1 MLLLI
6 TGGKK
11 YNYLLQLQIKN
22 LRRIMR
28 EYPVEKIRN
37 IGIVAH
43 IDAGKTTTTERILFY
58 TGRVYKLGEVHEGT
72 ATMDWMPQEK
82 ERGITI
88 TSAATYCTWKDY
100 QINII
105 DTPGHVD
112 FTIEVERSLRV
123 LDGCIVIFDAANG
136 VEPQSETVWH
146 QADRYEV
153 PRIVFV
159 NKMDRTGADFE
170 DTIKQIKK
178 KLNSLPLVVQLPI
191 GLAEEF
197 VGIIDV
203 INLSAYVW
211 DDEEGKVFHKIE
223 IPKEYKERTENYR
236 KKLIEKIIDFDDHIA
251 DKYLKNEEIT
261 IDDIKS
267 VIRKLT
273 IHNIAVPVFC
283 GSAYKNRG
291 IQLLLDGV
299 CDYLPSPLECKVEGI
314 DVETNKK
321 KSIKKSEDEILCG
334 LVFKVQVDKYFGKLL
349 YTRIYSGK
357 LKVNDMIYNPRTG
370 KTERLGRIVRLHAQQ
385 KEDIKEAYFGDIVG
399 LIGLKNFS
407 TGDTI
412 CHKKY
417 PILVES
423 IHIPEPVIWEK
434 IEPKTK
440 ADEEKLSYALSNFLE
455 EDPTLRL
462 KVDSE
467 TGDTVIAGMGEL
479 HLEIIVDRLKR
490 EYGVEVRTSKPQVA
504 YREYLTE
511 NVVEEGKYIK
521 QSGGRGQYGH
531 VVLEFNPLPRNSGIK
546 FVNKI
551 HGGVIPKEYFPAIEN
566 GVKEALE
573 VGPIGG
579 YPVIDI
585 EVVLLD
591 GSYHEVDSSEIA
603 FKMAAEI
610 AVKNAYKKSQAILL
624 EPIMKVEVTT
634 FDEYLG
640 EVLSDFN
647 SRRGKVVNM
656 EAKGHIY
663 HIRAN
668 VPLSE
673 MFGYATAL
681 RSLTQGRASYTME
694 FSHYEEVPKQVL
706 EKLNIVLKSA

>member
-1 MLLLI
+1 
-6 TGGKK
+6 
-11 YNYLLQLQIKN
+11 
-22 LRRIMR
+22 MR

-43 IDAGKTTTTERILFY
+43 IDAGKTTTTERILYY
-58 TGRVYKLGEVHEGT
+58 TGRTYKLGEVHEGT
-72 ATMDWMPQEK
+72 AVMDWMPQEK

-88 TSAATYCTWKDY
+88 TSAATYCVWKDY

-123 LDGCIVIFDAANG
+123 LDGCVVVFDAANG

-153 PRIVFV
+153 PRVVFV
-159 NKMDRTGADFE
+159 NKMDRVGADFF
-170 DTIKQIKK
+170 DTVEQIKK
-178 KLNSLPLVVQLPI
+178 KLKAIPLVVQIPL
-191 GLAEEF
+191 GSSEEF
-197 VGIIDV
+197 SGIIDL
-203 INLSAYVW
+203 IDFCAYIW
-211 DDEEGKVFHKIE
+211 DDEEGKVFHSVE
-223 IPKEYKERTENYR
+223 IPSNYKEQAKEYR
-236 KKLIEKIIDFDDHIA
+236 KKLIEIISDFDDYIA
-251 DKYLKNEEIT
+251 EKYLNNEEIS
-261 IDDIKS
+261 IEEFKMA
-267 VIRKLT
+267 IRKLT
-273 IHNIAVPVFC
+273 INNTAVPIFC

-314 DVETNKK
+314 DVETMEKK
-321 KSIKKSEDEILCG
+321 VIKKSEDEILCG
-334 LVFKVQVDKYFGKLL
+334 LIFKVQMDRYFGKLL

-357 LKVNDMIYNPRTG
+357 ISVNDMIYNPRTN
-370 KTERLGRIVRLHAQQ
+370 KTERIGRIVRLHAQQ

-407 TGDTI
+407 TGDTV
-412 CHKKY
+412 CSKKY
-417 PILVES
+417 PILVEN

-440 ADEEKLSYALSNFLE
+440 ADEEKLSYALSNLLE
-455 EDPTLRL
+455 EDPTLKL

-467 TGDTVIAGMGEL
+467 TGDSIIAGMGEL

-490 EYGVEVRTSKPQVA
+490 EYGVEVRTSRPQVA

-511 NVVEEGKYIK
+511 SVIAEGKYIK

-531 VVLEFNPLPRNSGIK
+531 VVLELKPLEKNSG
-546 FVNKI
+546 FRFLNKI
-551 HGGVIPKEYFPAIEN
+551 KGGAIPKEYIPAVED
-566 GVKEALE
+566 GVKESLE
-573 VGPIGG
+573 SGPLSG

-585 EVVLLD
+585 EVSLID

-610 AVKNAYKKSQAILL
+610 AIKNAYKKTSSVLL
-624 EPIMKVEVTT
+624 EPMMKVEVTT

-640 EVLSDFN
+640 EVLSDFS
-647 SRRGKVVNM
+647 SRRGKVVSM

-663 HIRAN
+663 HIKAN
-668 VPLSE
+668 VPLAE
-673 MFGYATAL
+673 MFGYATVL

-694 FSHYEEVPKQVL
+694 FSHYEEVPKEVL
-706 EKLNIVLKSA
+706 EKICNLLQNV

>member
-1 MLLLI
+1 
-6 TGGKK
+6 
-11 YNYLLQLQIKN
+11 
-22 LRRIMR
+22 MR

-37 IGIVAH
+37 IGLVAH
-43 IDAGKTTTTERILFY
+43 IDAGKTTTTERILYY
-58 TGRVYKLGEVHEGT
+58 TGRIYKIGEVDEGT

-88 TSAATYCTWKDY
+88 TSAATYCVWKDY

-123 LDGCIVIFDAANG
+123 LDGCVVIFDAANG

-146 QADRYEV
+146 QADRYNV
-153 PRIVFV
+153 SRIVFV
-159 NKMDRTGADFE
+159 NKMDRVGADFE
-170 DTIKQIKK
+170 ETVNQIRK
-178 KLNSLPLVVQLPI
+178 KLNALPLVVQIPI
-191 GLAEEF
+191 GYADNF
-197 VGIIDV
+197 NGIIDV
-203 INLSAYVW
+203 IEKTAYVW
-211 DDEEGKVFHKIE
+211 DDEEGKIFHKTE
-223 IPKEYKERTENYR
+223 IPKDYIEKTNFYY
-236 KKLIEKIIDFDDHIA
+236 KKLIEILADYDDNIA
-251 DKYLKNEEIT
+251 EKYLNGELISINE
-261 IDDIKS
+261 IKS

-273 IHNIAVPVFC
+273 INNTACPVFC

-299 CDYLPSPLECKVEGI
+299 CDYLPSPLECKIEGL
-314 DVETNKK
+314 DVETLQKRT
-321 KSIKKSEDEILCG
+321 IKKQEDEILCG
-334 LVFKVQVDKYFGKLL
+334 LVFKVQMDKYFGKLL
-349 YTRIYSGK
+349 YTRLYSGK
-357 LKVNDMIYNPRTG
+357 LKVNDLIYNPRNG
-370 KTERLGRIVRLHAQQ
+370 KTERVGRIVRLHAQQ

-407 TGDTI
+407 SGDTI
-412 CHKKY
+412 CTKKH
-417 PILVES
+417 PILVEN

-440 ADEEKLSYALSNFLE
+440 ADEEKLSYALSNLLE
-455 EDPTLRL
+455 EDPTLKL
-462 KVDSE
+462 KVDHE
-467 TGDTVIAGMGEL
+467 TGDTIIAGMGEL
-479 HLEIIVDRLKR
+479 HLEIITDRLKR

-504 YREYLTE
+504 YREYLTQS
-511 NVVEEGKYIK
+511 VVEEGRYIK
-521 QSGGRGQYGH
+521 QSGGKGQYGH
-531 VVLEFNPLPRNSGIK
+531 VVLEFTPLAKNSGVK
-546 FVNKI
+546 FINKI
-551 HGGVIPKEYFPAIEN
+551 RGGVIPKEYIPAIEN
-566 GVKEALE
+566 GVREALDS
-573 VGPIGG
+573 GPIGG

-585 EVVLLD
+585 EVALID

-610 AVKNAYKKSQAILL
+610 AVKNAYKKTQAILL

-634 FDEYLG
+634 YDEYLG

-647 SRRGKVVNM
+647 ARRGKVINM

-673 MFGYATAL
+673 MFGYATVL

-694 FSHYEEVPKQVL
+694 PSHYEEVPKQVL
-706 EKLNIVLKSA
+706 EKLGIVLKTL

>member
-1 MLLLI
+1 
-6 TGGKK
+6 
-11 YNYLLQLQIKN
+11 
-22 LRRIMR
+22 MR

-43 IDAGKTTTTERILFY
+43 IDAGKTTTTERILYY
-58 TGRVYKLGEVHEGT
+58 TGRTYKLGEVHEGT
-72 ATMDWMPQEK
+72 AVMDWMPQEK

-88 TSAATYCTWKDY
+88 TSAATYCVWKDY

-123 LDGCIVIFDAANG
+123 LDGCIVVFDAANG
-136 VEPQSETVWH
+136 VEPQSETVWR

-159 NKMDRTGADFE
+159 NKMDRVGADFY
-170 DTIKQIKK
+170 DTIDQIKK
-178 KLNSLPLVVQLPI
+178 KLKSIPLAVQIPL
-191 GLAEEF
+191 GSADEF
-197 VGIIDV
+197 SGIIDL
-203 INLSAYVW
+203 IDFCAYIW
-211 DDEEGKVFHKIE
+211 DDEEGKIFHKID
-223 IPKEYKERTENYR
+223 IPNNYKSQAIEYRR
-236 KKLIEKIIDFDDHIA
+236 QLIETIADFDDFIA
-251 DKYLKNEEIT
+251 MKYLNNEEI
-261 IDDIKS
+261 S
-267 VIRKLT
+267 VEELKASIRKMT
-273 IHNIAVPVFC
+273 INNTTVPVFC

-314 DVETNKK
+314 DVETMEKK
-321 KSIKKSEDEILCG
+321 VIKKSEEEILCG
-334 LVFKVQVDKYFGKLL
+334 LVFKVQMDRYFGKLL

-357 LKVNDMIYNPRTG
+357 LSVNDVIYNPRTN
-370 KTERLGRIVRLHAQQ
+370 KTERVGRIVRLHAQQ

-412 CHKKY
+412 CSKKY
-417 PILVES
+417 PILVEN

-440 ADEEKLSYALSNFLE
+440 ADEEKLSYALNNLLE

-462 KVDSE
+462 KVDPE
-467 TGDTVIAGMGEL
+467 TGDSIIAGMGEL
-479 HLEIIVDRLKR
+479 HLEIVIDRLKR
-490 EYGVEVRTSKPQVA
+490 EYDVEVRTSKPQVA
-504 YREYLTE
+504 YREYLTKA
-511 NVVEEGKYIK
+511 VISEGKYIK

-531 VVLEFNPLPRNSGIK
+531 VVLELRPLERNSG
-546 FVNKI
+546 FRFLNKI
-551 HGGVIPKEYFPAIEN
+551 KGGAIPKEYIPAIEN
-566 GVKEALE
+566 GVKESLE
-573 VGPIGG
+573 TGPLGG

-585 EVVLLD
+585 EVSLID

-610 AVKNAYKKSQAILL
+610 AIKNAYKKTNAVLL
-624 EPIMKVEVTT
+624 EPVMKVEVIT

-640 EVLSDFN
+640 EVLSDF
-647 SRRGKVVNM
+647 SARRGKVVSM

-663 HIRAN
+663 HIKVN
-668 VPLSE
+668 VPLVE
-673 MFGYATAL
+673 MFGYATVL

-694 FSHYEEVPKQVL
+694 FSHYEEVPKEIL
-706 EKLNIVLKSA
+706 EKISYLLQNV